1 MGVRWGEYGDIG
13 WGRWMRAQRTLEIS
27 FGSMHYE
34 REHANSRF
42 RNFYVQSP
50 GLPPI
55 VPSLLLK
62 NVFM

>member
-1 MGVRWGEYGDIG
+1 
-13 WGRWMRAQRTLEIS
+13 MRAQRTVEIG